1 MRIGHLRASEFFGG
15 PERGIVGQCLN
26 MEGPRFCCMSFVRAG
41 GGNPFLDRCAAA
53 GIPVRAIPER
63 GVGDFGVVGRIRAA
77 IDELGLDVVVS
88 HEYKSNVMATLALRG
103 SRAAHVRHF
112 RGFTWENPK
121 VRFYNW
127 IDRQCMRRMDR
138 ILAVSAGSADILA
151 GYGIPREHVTVVPN
165 AIESAKLVGD
175 ALLRRAQPDG
185 PLRLVAA
192 GRLSPEKGQDVL
204 ARALALLPAEADV
217 VVDVY
222 GDGPGQ
228 AALERQIDAL
238 GIAGRMVL
246 RGFVDDVLPILKA
259 ADGMVLPSR
268 SEGMPNILLEAWSQK
283 APVISTTVGG
293 VPEMVEDGATG
304 LLCPPE
310 DPEALAARMAWA
322 AGHRDAF
329 ALMGE
334 AGHDVVSSR
343 YTYAAQAALLER
355 VYSEAMACR

>member
-26 MEGPRFCCMSFVRAG
+26 MSGPQFHCLSFVRAG
-41 GGNPFLDRCAAA
+41 GGNPFLDRCAAE
-53 GIPVRAIPER
+53 GIAVRAIPER
-63 GVGDFGVVGRIRAA
+63 GLGDFGVVGRIRNAV
-77 IDELGLDVVVS
+77 IELDLDVLVS

-103 SRAAHVRHF
+103 TRAAHVRHF

-165 AIESAKLVGD
+165 AIEAAKLAGA
-175 ALLRRAQPDG
+175 ALQRQARPDG

-204 ARALALLPAEADV
+204 ARALALLPPDV
-217 VVDVY
+217 DLVVDVY
-222 GDGPGQ
+222 GDGPEQ
-228 AALERQIDAL
+228 AALERQIADL
-238 GIAGRMVL
+238 GIGARMML
-246 RGFVDDVLPILKA
+246 RGFVDDVLPILRD

-268 SEGMPNILLEAWSQK
+268 SEGMPNILLESWSQK
-283 APVISTTVGG
+283 APVISTSVGG
-293 VPEMVEDGATG
+293 VPEMVDDRVTG
-304 LLCPPE
+304 LMCPPE
-310 DPEALAARMAWA
+310 DPQALAAQLAWA
-322 AGHRDAF
+322 AGHRGEF
-329 ALMGE
+329 AAMGD
-334 AGHDVVSSR
+334 AGHDVVRTR
-343 YTYAAQAALLER
+343 YTYDAQAALLDR
-355 VYSEAMACR
+355 IYSEAAACR